1 MPIETVTL
9 TTTDVVARDEGWL
22 YESPLWDHRRDL
34 FVWVDIE
41 AGHVHTFVPHSR
53 RRERYD
59 LGQPVAC
66 IALRASGGY
75 VVALERSIAS
85 LTDGFAYAEEVVAAP
100 DLDDDVRFNDGAVAP
115 DGAFWVGTLSHDRA
129 GAGSLY
135 RIGADHDLGTVISG
149 VSISNGMDWSL
160 NGKDHFYVDSG
171 AGTVDVL
178 HPTIDARTGV
188 WSVEDRSTVFDLSP
202 GPASPDGL
210 AVDSQGDIWVALW
223 GGSRVLQLSPT
234 GTVRSEIVVPAP
246 HVTSMSFG
254 GADLA
259 TCTSPRPV
267 KTPTQRQ
274 VAEFPLSGS
283 VFRWRAEVAG
293 RPAREWVG

>member
-1 MPIETVTL
+1 MPIQTVTL
-9 TTTDVVARDEGWL
+9 TSTDVVALDEGWL

-41 AGHVHTFVPHSR
+41 AGHVHTFDPHSR

-75 VVALERSIAS
+75 VVALERSIAT

-100 DLDDDVRFNDGAVAP
+100 ELDDDIRFNDGAVAP

-135 RIGADHDLGTVISG
+135 RIGADHDLGAVISG

-188 WSVEDRSTVFDLSP
+188 WSVEDRSTVFDLSA

-210 AVDSQGDIWVALW
+210 AVDSEGDIWVALW
-223 GGSRVLQLSPT
+223 GGSRVLQMSPR
-234 GTVRSEIVVPAP
+234 GTVRAEIVVPAP

-254 GADLA
+254 GVDLRDLYITTARENLTSLQLAD
-259 TCTSPRPV
+259 
-267 KTPTQRQ
+267 
-274 VAEFPLSGS
+274 FPLSGS

-293 RPAREWVG
+293 LAAREWVG